1 MWERRSH
8 SISYVGTPFP
18 CVPAPLHHWSGH
30 TPCNLYIDLSK
41 ACHTL
46 SYHILSQNL
55 KYYSFSGNK
64 LKLLTNCLR
73 HRTQYVIYNKYIS
86 DNVDISTGVPQGS
99 IFGPLLFSIYINDLI
114 LASNKLNFLMHSSN
128 TTIYFNLKDFD
139 LNHLQTEV
147 NRELNKVK
155 LWLKLNKLSL
165 NTNKTKLMVFHRKQ
179 KQLKNI
185 NIFIDNTELERVHL
199 FNFLG
204 ILPDETLSWKTM
216 QL

>member
-1 MWERRSH
+1 
-8 SISYVGTPFP
+8 
-18 CVPAPLHHWSGH
+18 
-30 TPCNLYIDLSK
+30 
-41 ACHTL
+41 
-46 SYHILSQNL
+46 
-55 KYYSFSGNK
+55 
-64 LKLLTNCLR
+64 
-73 HRTQYVIYNKYIS
+73 
-86 DNVDISTGVPQGS
+86 
-99 IFGPLLFSIYINDLI
+99 
-114 LASNKLNFLMHSSN
+114 MHSSN